1 MNNHFFDFYTEVS
14 KNLVPKHKAV
24 YVQGVC
30 YDIDTNTVPEIV
42 WTNGGVY
49 DLPDGPEILGVVSS
63 SNNDNPDGPA
73 GVGASSVKI
82 TGLDENYNEVSTFV
96 VLQGTS
102 TVNTSPQKFAR
113 VNKVEVH
120 KINASAADAAST
132 TGIVGRGSNEG
143 VISVFNSNSFLG
155 VIPAGK
161 GVSQS
166 TLYTV
171 PAGNTA
177 YLTRLGVDVTNPG
190 NSGYINMSI
199 KQRAPYI
206 DPTDDH
212 DYLLDNRVRLT
223 ETVDVMSTSLHKE
236 YEKNYKVPLRFEQG
250 TDIWV
255 SVDVASIDN
264 IGVAADYTLI
274 QVSNTAKYK

>member
-30 YDIDTNTVPEIV
+30 YDIDTNTVPEVV
-42 WTNGGVY
+42 WTNGGDY
-49 DLPDGPEILGVVSS
+49 TLPDTAEILGVVSS
-63 SNNDNPDGPA
+63 SPRDDADSPVT
-73 GVGASSVKI
+73 GVGASSVTI
-82 TGLDENYNEVSTFV
+82 TGLDENYNEVSFGV
-96 VLQGTS
+96 VLNGTS
-102 TVNTSPQKFAR
+102 SVNTSPQKFVR

-120 KINASAADAAST
+120 KINSLAADSAST
-132 TGIVGRGSNEG
+132 TGVVGRGSNEG
-143 VISVFNSNSFLG
+143 VISVFNSHSYLG
-155 VIPAGK
+155 IIPAGK

-199 KQRAPYI
+199 KQRAPFI
-206 DPTDDH
+206 SE
-212 DYLLDNRVRLT
+212 DYV
-223 ETVDVMSTSLHKE
+223 E
-236 YEKNYKVPLRFEQG
+236 
-250 TDIWV
+250 
-255 SVDVASIDN
+255 
-264 IGVAADYTLI
+264 VAADYTLI
-274 QVSNTAKYK
+274 

>member
-30 YDIDTNTVPEIV
+30 YDIDTNTVPEVV
-42 WTNGGVY
+42 WTNGGDY
-49 DLPDGPEILGVVSS
+49 TLPDTAEILGVVSS
-63 SNNDNPDGPA
+63 SPRDDADSPVT
-73 GVGASSVKI
+73 GVGASSVTI
-82 TGLDENYNEVSTFV
+82 TGLDENYNEVSFGV
-96 VLQGTS
+96 VLNGTS
-102 TVNTSPQKFAR
+102 SVNTSPQKFVR

-120 KINASAADAAST
+120 KINSSTANSAST
-132 TGIVGRGSNEG
+132 TGVVGRGSNEG
-143 VISVFNSNSFLG
+143 VISVFNSHSYLG
-155 VIPAGK
+155 IIPAGK

-199 KQRAPYI
+199 KQRAPFI
-206 DPTDDH
+206 SD
-212 DYLLDNRVRLT
+212 DYLVVEENRNRLT
-223 ETVDVMSTSLHKE
+223 ATVDVMSTNLHKE